1 MLNDGNYGYTL
12 DAGNM
17 LVIASDISL
26 DKQKIT
32 LMHEILHAARMTYQG
47 HPTPRSKAPY
57 EDWEHHFIGIFENA
71 LITIL
76 QENKDL
82 ISWLSD

>member
-12 DAGNM
+12 DMGN
-17 LVIASDISL
+17 LIVIASDISL
-26 DKQKIT
+26 DKQKVT
-32 LMHEILHAARMTYQG
+32 VLHEILHAARMIYQG
-47 HPTPRSKAPY
+47 YPTPRNKAPY

-71 LITIL
+71 LITMM

-82 ISWLSD
+82 VAWLSD